1 MILVGGERGRETQKL
16 KTYLGLSLPIFFIFY
31 LSILIFILIRLYK
44 FKIAK
49 KAKPR

>member
-1 MILVGGERGRETQKL
+1 MILVGGERGRETQKP
-16 KTYLGLSLPIFFIFY
+16 YLGLSPCYFFIFY

-49 KAKPR
+49 KAYR